1 MKKIFLATVA
11 SAALAG
17 CATGVSQGERV
28 FIVPSD
34 AAHLSKCELLGPVT
48 VDAEIFMLW
57 DANEMRKEIKARLR
71 DAAAIKYPNA
81 DTVAHADLNIGG
93 WGTPD
98 AEQMGTVFRCYD

>member
-1 MKKIFLATVA
+1 
-11 SAALAG
+11 
-17 CATGVSQGERV
+17 
-28 FIVPSD
+28 
-34 AAHLSKCELLGPVT
+34 
-48 VDAEIFMLW
+48 
-57 DANEMRKEIKARLR
+57 MRKEIKARLR